1 MIWSK
6 SERDGQER
14 EREKESGREVGAR
27 EGQERKNNTAANT
40 KAKQS
45 ALAQE
50 TTRTHVSPCLV
61 SLLRRRNLS
70 AASSSTAQTR
80 PTALPRA
87 LPLPRSSRAA
97 AAGGLAVWPPCLA
110 PRLPGKGRRGWR
122 ARGAAGGGEWPAI
135 RISRDLAAGFT
146 NTASV
151 GPRHP
156 TPGKKIARH
165 FLSRSRSLP
174 RANQT
179 IPNPTQTRSRSLA
192 SPASKRQAPPNDAPA
207 IAHARTHS
215 LSPPIGL
222 CVRAITKRHHCAS
235 VSVAIQT
242 CLLPLHLCCPIAA
255 AICASV
261 LTRQRQPKQ
270 AIAANDLLRRSLE
283 IGVLIGNASSRLAA
297 QVRNH

>member
-179 IPNPTQTRSRSLA
+179 KPYQTRPKRAPDPSPRP
-192 SPASKRQAPPNDAPA
+192 PASDRRHPTTLPPSLT
-207 IAHARTHS
+207 HALTRC
-215 LSPPIGL
+215 LP
-222 CVRAITKRHHCAS
+222 RS
-235 VSVAIQT
+235 VSAFAPSPSATTARLSLWRSRHV
-242 CLLPLHLCCPIAA
+242 CCPSIYAA
-255 AICASV
+255 LS
-261 LTRQRQPKQ
+261 
-270 AIAANDLLRRSLE
+270 LLLSAHL
-283 IGVLIGNASSRLAA
+283 S
-297 QVRNH
+297 